1 MQKPD
6 DAKPAR
12 RAAPTA
18 QQVADYL
25 RRHPDFLAQHPELL
39 NNATPG
45 APVRADGA
53 VDMQHFLLK
62 RAQGELRALQ
72 DAHADLV
79 STSRANLTSQKRI
92 HQAALALLAAPG
104 FPQLLEA
111 VTTDLAVHL
120 EVDAVALCVEAV
132 EGAPNRVPMGGIS
145 ILKPG
150 TVDHLL
156 GEGRVSLLRPYIAGS
171 RALFGPAAGLVRS
184 DALLRLDLGSH
195 APHGILAFGSRNEGR
210 FQPGQGTDLLIFLAG
225 ILALA
230 IRSWL
235 DLPV

>member
-6 DAKPAR
+6 DAE
-12 RAAPTA
+12 AAEAAVPTA
-18 QQVADYL
+18 QQVLAYL
-25 RRHPDFLAQHPELL
+25 RRHPDFLTQHPELL
-39 NNATPG
+39 GSLTANAPM
-45 APVRADGA
+45 RADGA
-53 VDMQHFLLK
+53 VDMQHFMLK

-150 TVDHLL
+150 TVDHIL
-156 GEGRVSLLRPYIAGS
+156 GEGRDSLLRPYVAGDRMLF
-171 RALFGPAAGLVRS
+171 RATAGLVRS
-184 DALLRLDLGSH
+184 DALLRLDLGSR

-210 FQPGQGTDLLIFLAG
+210 FQPGHGTDLLHFLAG

-235 DLPV
+235 DLPE